1 MTSTHCLRIL
11 LPLAFALSASAQ
23 TSQVTVKPPAK
34 VVVKRGETFTVKVG
48 LEVVAGFHVHSNK
61 PNDEYLIPTRLT
73 WTSDSLEVVAV
84 EYPKAKIEQA
94 EFSKK
99 PLAVYDGQFEILT
112 RFTSKAGAAPGIGMA
127 TGKLRYQSCND
138 RMCFPPKTV
147 DVKLSYDLQ

>member
-1 MTSTHCLRIL
+1 MTSTLCSRIL
-11 LPLAFALSASAQ
+11 LPLVLALVANSQS
-23 TSQVTVKPPAK
+23 SQVTVTPPAK
-34 VVVKRGETFTVKVG
+34 VTPKRGEPFTVKVG
-48 LEVVAGFHVHSNK
+48 LQVLAGFHVHSNK
-61 PNDEYLIPTRLT
+61 PNDEYLIPTKLT
-73 WTSDSLEVVAV
+73 WQSEALEVVAV

-99 PLAVYDGQFEILT
+99 PLAVYDGQFEIAT
-112 RFTSKAGAAPGIGMA
+112 KFTTKAGALPGIGMA